1 MTSRSQNDQ
10 PDHEPVFVDRAG
22 ERLAL
27 RIHPGS
33 DDRPDSPVVLLWPA
47 MGVPARYYTP
57 FVAALRAAGMA
68 VVVADL
74 RGTGASTPPPGR
86 ASRYGYAEL
95 VDDVGAV
102 LEVLKERLD
111 GRTRLLLGHSLGG
124 HATLL
129 HVALTGGA
137 QVDGLVL
144 VAVGTPYWRLYP
156 GRRGH
161 LVLAGSQLIHGTARL
176 LGWWPGWG
184 FGGRQA
190 RGVIRDWAHTVR
202 TGRFPHLDGV
212 DAEAA
217 LREVRLPV
225 LAVSV
230 EGDRLTPAA
239 TLDHLCAR
247 LTAAPVTRHDYTTAE
262 AGAPMNH
269 FTWVRAAGPLA
280 ARVAA
285 FAAHLPARPS
295 ATVPPAGQPAAGH
308 RGDGPPERPGVR
320 SPARG
325 RAAADPGRTSD
336 GGGPVAGV
344 VV

>member
-1 MTSRSQNDQ
+1 M
-10 PDHEPVFVDRAG
+10 
-22 ERLAL
+22 
-27 RIHPGS
+27 
-33 DDRPDSPVVLLWPA
+33 
-47 MGVPARYYTP
+47 
-57 FVAALRAAGMA
+57 
-68 VVVADL
+68 
-74 RGTGASTPPPGR
+74 
-86 ASRYGYAEL
+86 
-95 VDDVGAV
+95 
-102 LEVLKERLD
+102 
-111 GRTRLLLGHSLGG
+111 
-124 HATLL
+124 
-129 HVALTGGA
+129 
-137 QVDGLVL
+137 
-144 VAVGTPYWRLYP
+144 
-156 GRRGH
+156 
-161 LVLAGSQLIHGTARL
+161 
-176 LGWWPGWG
+176 
-184 FGGRQA
+184 
-190 RGVIRDWAHTVR
+190 IRDWAHTVR

-217 LREVRLPV
+217 LREIRLPV